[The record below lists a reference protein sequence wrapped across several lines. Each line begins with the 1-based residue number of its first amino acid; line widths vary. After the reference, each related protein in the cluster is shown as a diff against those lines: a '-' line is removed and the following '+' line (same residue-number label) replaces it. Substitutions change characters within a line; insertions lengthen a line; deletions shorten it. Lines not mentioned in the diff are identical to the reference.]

1 MTATIAALTPHQTTG
16 SKNCHKCGAEFQI
29 PEWMPKLIA
38 DASGI
43 CEPCSHRD
51 AIADGQK
58 LVEKSKLCREQTW
71 RRICPPDY
79 LDTVPSKLPFPMK
92 LNSVIAWKYGPK
104 GLLLHSPTGAG
115 KSRCAWMLLKREWE
129 AGRTVKSLN
138 ASAGLTYAEKYSR
151 SPDEVGLWIDRL
163 CQTDLLLLDD
173 VFKSKLTDSFES
185 ALFTIV
191 MHRTEHKL
199 PIIVTT
205 NDNGDSLLQRFSP
218 DRGEPFV
225 RRIKEFCT
233 LISFAK

>member
-1 MTATIAALTPHQTTG
+1 MTITMCQQEMKTC
-16 SKNCHKCGAEFQI
+16 NECGAEWQLDDFI
-29 PEWMPKLIA
+29 PSVMAAMVKTCPACSDRHALEHQRQLI
-38 DASGI
+38 
-43 CEPCSHRD
+43 
-51 AIADGQK
+51 Q
-58 LVEKSKLCREQTW
+58 KSKLCRLAEW
-71 RRICPPDY
+71 NRICPPDY

-92 LNSVIAWKYGPK
+92 LNSVLAWQYGPK

-151 SPDEVGLWIDRL
+151 SPAEVGLWIDRL
-163 CQTDLLLLDD
+163 CQTDLLLMDD

-185 ALFTIV
+185 ALFIIV

-205 NDNGDSLLQRFSP
+205 NDNGDSLLQRLSP
-218 DRGEPFV
+218 DRGEPLV
-225 RRIKEFCT
+225 RRIKEFCKS
-233 LISFAK
+233 IAFSN

>member
-1 MTATIAALTPHQTTG
+1 MTITMCQKQEVKIC
-16 SKNCHKCGAEFQI
+16 NECGAEFQLPDFI
-29 PEWMPKLIA
+29 PVIMAALVKTCPEC
-38 DASGI
+38 SERHGI
-43 CEPCSHRD
+43 EHQQQ
-51 AIADGQK
+51 IIQ
-58 LVEKSKLCREQTW
+58 KSKLCRLEAW
-71 RRICPPDY
+71 KRICPADY

-92 LNSVIAWKYGPK
+92 LNNVLAWQYGPK

-151 SPDEVGLWIDRL
+151 SPAEVGLWIDRL
-163 CQTDLLLLDD
+163 CQTDLLLMDD

-185 ALFTIV
+185 ALFIIV

-205 NDNGDSLLQRFSP
+205 NDNGDSLLQRLSP
-218 DRGEPFV
+218 DRGEPLV
-225 RRIKEFCT
+225 RRIKEFCKS
-233 LISFAK
+233 IAFSN